1 MSFAVQQ
8 IGVTGPSARIGGSS
22 EYHID
27 TKFSDQYSFEQIR
40 DKFDALATRYGQ
52 DGRKIEFSNNGVA
65 SRVYDLNDS
74 PEARLALI
82 QQAAASHSPREGW
95 HSFDYYAPNSDKD
108 RWDVSAEGA
117 PIYVVGADGLKV
129 EGGTGGGYGNYAVVL
144 DSNGRVVSKSGH
156 GDNSQSV
163 FKGGTLS
170 LDGSA
175 PSTTSTPTAPIEQ
188 AVERAKNYS
197 DMSKAEL
204 NTEYDRLRTESPAT
218 AAAEGMKMHK
228 AFFRK

>member
-74 PEARLALI
+74 PEARLSLI
-82 QQAAASHSPREGW
+82 QQAAAAHNHSDNPGW
-95 HSFDYYAPNSDKD
+95 HSFDYYAPNADKD
-108 RWDVSAEGA
+108 RWDASAEGA

-144 DSNGRVVSKSGH
+144 DANGRVVSKSGH

-170 LDGSA
+170 LDGS
-175 PSTTSTPTAPIEQ
+175 TPTAPIEQ

-197 DMSKAEL
+197 DMSKSEL

-218 AAAEGMKMHK
+218 AAAEGMRMHK
-228 AFFRK
+228 AYFRKT